1 MSLLTLC
8 SVIQS
13 IGQKNHSSI
22 TKAQK
27 TDFLTG
33 ILFDRC
39 IKNVLAN
46 TCHFHSEL
54 QRAPIGS
61 HKRTSG
67 ASRSLFLF
75 RAGKKKAR
83 SSNRYANHQQLP
95 TRLTQRS
102 HSNCERAEFVCVC
115 VQERKNK
122 APSPVLMTVSYT
134 SCVACFNQ
142 QRFRLE
148 LFKDAWSVH
157 LIVSSSLPGSR
168 RWFSHSHQCQNGSNF
183 PIEGTCW

>member
-13 IGQKNHSSI
+13 IGQKNRSSI

-54 QRAPIGS
+54 QRAPTGS

-75 RAGKKKAR
+75 RAGRKKKQREVATATLTTSSCQQGLLSDLIQIVDEQNLCACVHKNAR
-83 SSNRYANHQQLP
+83 IKHLP
-95 TRLTQRS
+95 L
-102 HSNCERAEFVCVC
+102 C
-115 VQERKNK
+115 
-122 APSPVLMTVSYT
+122 
-134 SCVACFNQ
+134 
-142 QRFRLE
+142 
-148 LFKDAWSVH
+148 
-157 LIVSSSLPGSR
+157 
-168 RWFSHSHQCQNGSNF
+168 
-183 PIEGTCW
+183 